1 MTRTEAALA
10 LAGGAIGGAAAIGG
24 MWIGRRLLVRPI
36 VAAKPYS
43 PVDAKV
49 TSITNLKG
57 ARP

>member
-1 MTRTEAALA
+1 MTRTEAALT
-10 LAGGAIGGAAAIGG
+10 LAGGAIGGAAAITG
-24 MWIGRRLLVRPI
+24 MWIGRRLLRQDI

-49 TSITNLKG
+49 TSMTRLRG